1 MKAVYG
7 GALVGWVAIAS
18 IGCEHAQVRVTPPA
32 AIPQPEAEND
42 LVVARYRG
50 MVGPH
55 NGKGVIAVQITNKTE
70 KPITIRGEQGGPIP
84 TKNDQRAWLVYRDN
98 EDLKSYLQSD
108 LSLKIDGPD
117 ATLTMDVPK
126 DGVIELEPRK
136 STMVLVAFSL
146 TPAAEDLSFDLSP
159 VVCQGNCHDA
169 DGHLRALYLTVPM
182 KDRPTIVKQAKDYL
196 NNTNFGI
203 NLTSDDLMQ

>member
-1 MKAVYG
+1 MKAIYG
-7 GALVGWVAIAS
+7 WALGLLMVFAA
-18 IGCEHAQVRVTPPA
+18 IGCEHAQVRVTPPPA
-32 AIPQPEAEND
+32 PPQPVVEND

-70 KPITIRGEQGGPIP
+70 KPISVRGEQGGPIP

-98 EDLKSYLQSD
+98 EDLKRYLQSD
-108 LSLKIDGPD
+108 LTLQIEGPD

-126 DGVIELEPRK
+126 DGVIQLEPGK
-136 STMVLVAFSL
+136 STMVLVAYAL

-159 VVCQGNCHDA
+159 VVCQGECHDA
-169 DGHLRALYLTVPM
+169 DGNLRALYLTVPI
-182 KDRPTIVKQAKDYL
+182 KDRPTIAKQAKDYL
-196 NNTNFGI
+196 NNTILGSI
-203 NLTSDDLMQ
+203 SPATT

>member
-1 MKAVYG
+1 MKAAYG
-7 GALVGWVAIAS
+7 WALGGLMTLAS

-32 AIPQPEAEND
+32 AAIQPEAEND

-55 NGKGVIAVQITNKTE
+55 QGKGVIAVQITNKTE
-70 KPITIRGEQGGPIP
+70 KPIAVRGEQGGPIP

-98 EDLKSYLQSD
+98 EDLKRYLQSD
-108 LSLKIDGPD
+108 LTLQIEGPD

-126 DGVIELEPRK
+126 DGIIQLEPGK
-136 STMVLVAFSL
+136 STMVLVAYSL

-159 VVCQGNCHDA
+159 VVCQGDCHDA
-169 DGHLRALYLTVPM
+169 DGNLRALYLTVPI